1 MICAKL
7 SIHCGI
13 LENDHENDKT
23 EPGDAVTHGQ
33 SLITF
38 CSSGSSKIKG
48 TASGIYPIPL
58 QISGQYLYPS
68 GSSSTSWGIY
78 ISPRKSRS
86 LPGEYIYPPGSQL
99 TSKSSVPP
107 TYPSVR
113 KEERLASQRV
123 KLKLPLK
130 RLRRFYSTK
139 VS

>member
-1 MICAKL
+1 MKIMFTGTRYCYNILL
-7 SIHCGI
+7 SPKII
-13 LENDHENDKT
+13 RL
-23 EPGDAVTHGQ
+23 
-33 SLITF
+33 

-58 QISGQYLYPS
+58 RISGQYLYPS

-86 LPGEYIYPPGSQL
+86 LPGEYIYSPGSQL
-99 TSKSSVPP
+99 TSKSYPP

-123 KLKLPLK
+123 KPKLPLK